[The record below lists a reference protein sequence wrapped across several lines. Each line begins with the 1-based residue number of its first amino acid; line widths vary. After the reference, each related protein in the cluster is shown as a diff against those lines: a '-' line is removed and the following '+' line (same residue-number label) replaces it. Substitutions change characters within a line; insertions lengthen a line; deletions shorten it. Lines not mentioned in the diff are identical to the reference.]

1 MPEIV
6 ADLHLHSTFSD
17 GLNSPEE
24 LAQLVVDKGLK
35 AFSITDHDSVKGI
48 EQAKTDKATLIPGIE
63 LTSTLEGKEVHLL
76 GYYIN
81 TAYAPLLETLDNI
94 AARREKRLLD
104 IVDKLNTAGK
114 VRLDKDE
121 LAESLEKRSYNR
133 LNLARFMV
141 KKGLTPSVERAFN
154 LYIGD
159 NATAYEA
166 VNFFSPVA
174 AIRLI
179 HKAGGIAFLAHPY
192 SNNTSALI
200 PELVECGLNGIEAF
214 HPSHTL
220 ASVEKCFDWAKRF
233 KIGLSGGSDFHGNA
247 NSPRKILAA
256 GLTGERLVEFMALN
270 PLRDFVAA

>member
-17 GLNSPEE
+17 GLNTPEE

-48 EQAKTDKATLIPGIE
+48 DLAKTDKATLIPGIE
-63 LTSTLEGKEVHLL
+63 LTSTFDGKEVHLL

-81 TAYAPLLETLDNI
+81 AGYAPLLDTLDNI
-94 AARREKRLLD
+94 AVRREKRLLD

-121 LAESLEKRSYNR
+121 LTVSLEKRSYNR

-141 KKGLTPSVERAFN
+141 KKGLTPNVERAFN

-159 NATAYEA
+159 GAAAYEA
-166 VNFFSPVA
+166 VNFFSPME

-214 HPSHTL
+214 HPSHTA

-233 KIGLSGGSDFHGNA
+233 KIGLSGGSDYHGNA

>member
-6 ADLHLHSTFSD
+6 ADLHLHSTYSD

-24 LAQLVVDKGLK
+24 LAQLVVAKGLK
-35 AFSITDHDSVKGI
+35 AFSITDHDTVKGI

-63 LTSTLEGKEVHLL
+63 LTSTLDGKEVHVL
-76 GYYIN
+76 GYYLN
-81 TAYAPLLETLDNI
+81 PGYAPLLETLNSI
-94 AARREKRLLD
+94 AVRREKRLMD
-104 IVDKLNTAGK
+104 IVDKLNAGGK

-121 LAESLEKRSYNR
+121 LTESLEKRSYNR

-141 KKGLTPSVERAFN
+141 KKGLTPNVERAFN

-159 NATAYEA
+159 GAAAYEA
-166 VNFFSPVA
+166 VNFFSPA
-174 AIRLI
+174 LAIRLI

-214 HPSHTL
+214 HPSHNA
-220 ASVEKCFDWAKRF
+220 ASVEKCLDWAKRF
-233 KIGLSGGSDFHGNA
+233 KIGICGGSDYHGNS
-247 NSPRKILAA
+247 NSARKILAA